1 MQGFVSGYYRFAVW
15 ATRLAYLNI
24 LWIAFTILGL
34 GIFGIIPAT
43 VAMFAVTRKWVHRET
58 DIPIFKTFW
67 ESYKKEFI
75 QANILGIILFLIAYL
90 LVIQF
95 NILYHQE
102 SLMYKLASFSIVALM
117 ILYAIIIT
125 YFFPIFV
132 HFDLRTFDYIKWPFI
147 IGIVHPILTIV
158 LIVGIGILVNI
169 LLTTIP
175 AMLFFFG
182 GSGISYIVM
191 YGVNLT
197 FSKYEAKDE

>member
-1 MQGFVSGYYRFAVW
+1 
-15 ATRLAYLNI
+15 
-24 LWIAFTILGL
+24 
-34 GIFGIIPAT
+34 
-43 VAMFAVTRKWVHRET
+43 MFAVSRKWVHRET

-132 HFDLRTFDYIKWPFI
+132 LFYLRTFDFIKCSFI
-147 IGIVHPILTIV
+147 FGIFHPLFCFV
-158 LIVGIGILVNI
+158 LFL
-169 LLTTIP
+169 
-175 AMLFFFG
+175 
-182 GSGISYIVM
+182 
-191 YGVNLT
+191 
-197 FSKYEAKDE
+197 

>member
-34 GIFGIIPAT
+34 GIFGIFPAT
-43 VAMFAVTRKWVHRET
+43 VAMFAVTRKWVHKET

-182 GSGISYIVM
+182 RSGISYIVM
-191 YGVNLT
+191 YGVNLI
-197 FSKYEAKDE
+197 FSKYEEKDE